1 MGETKD
7 KRDFIRPEMR
17 AALLTN
23 RQGKLTSAQWREVV
37 SEPLVPILLLM
48 LPGILILRSALVTLL
63 VGGLWIIGAAAVVG
77 IGLMLALRARR
88 YARVALE
95 FAVLRAADPQR
106 PSWMWWRPQVFLDSN
121 GEPLRFHRSLAPPTG
136 IQPGRE
142 YLVYYFTEA
151 SGKTLLSLGA
161 VDHPDADHWRPSS
174 HFEGRRQRRM
184 SQG

>member
-1 MGETKD
+1 MSEAKD

-37 SEPLVPILLLM
+37 SEPLVTLLLLM
-48 LPGILILRSALVTLL
+48 VPGILILRSALVTLF
-63 VGGLWIIGAAAVVG
+63 VGGLWIIGAAALVG

-88 YARVALE
+88 YARVALD
-95 FAVLRAADPQR
+95 FAVLRAADERR
-106 PSWMWWRPQVFLDSN
+106 PVWMWWRPHVFMHSN
-121 GEPLRFHRSLAPPTG
+121 GEALRFRRSLAPSAG

-174 HFEGRRQRRM
+174 YFEGRRQRRM
-184 SQG
+184 SQV